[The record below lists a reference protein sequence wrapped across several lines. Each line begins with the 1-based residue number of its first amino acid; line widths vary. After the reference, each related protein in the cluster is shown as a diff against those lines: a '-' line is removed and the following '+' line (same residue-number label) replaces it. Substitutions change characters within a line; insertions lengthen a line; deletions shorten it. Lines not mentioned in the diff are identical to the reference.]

1 MDLRE
6 EFRGTIDDG
15 MIELFEKPDEDFA
28 LIAPFIKAKI
38 RQGYESK
45 EYQDQM
51 LLLMDMYDSSTVEE
65 ETYVLDN
72 FINELKGDTDLSA
85 EKKDVLIY
93 LFECQKEVYQK
104 LRECGRPKI
113 KVKITKLSDKAILPT
128 YAHPTDAGCDIYA
141 AETVTFKPG
150 ETKIVK
156 TDLAVAI
163 PPGYEIQIRPR
174 SGMSL
179 KTPMRI
185 PNSPGTIDCE
195 YRGNIGVI
203 MQNINGAIW
212 SEPNEDEDELVGEIV
227 GFDPTA
233 EPYTIHEGDKIGQ
246 MVLNE
251 VPMIDWDEVE
261 TVEDLGAT
269 KRGNGGFGSTG
280 K

>member
-6 EFRGTIDDG
+6 EFKGAIDEG
-15 MIELFEKPDEDFA
+15 MLELFEKPDEDFA
-28 LIAPFIKAKI
+28 LIAPFMKAKI
-38 RQGYESK
+38 KQGCESK
-45 EYQDQM
+45 EYQDQL
-51 LLLMDMYDSSTVEE
+51 LLLMDMYEAGTVEE
-65 ETYVLDN
+65 EVYVLDG
-72 FINELKGDTDLSA
+72 FINELKADTDLSP
-85 EKKDVLIY
+85 EKKDVLVY
-93 LFECQKEVYQK
+93 LFECQREAYQK

-174 SGMSL
+174 SGMSY

-195 YRGNIGVI
+195 YRGNVGVI
-203 MQNINGAIW
+203 MENTNGI
-212 SEPNEDEDELVGEIV
+212 VYGEIKED
-227 GFDPTA
+227 GDRDIIYIDPTA
-233 EPYTIHEGDKIGQ
+233 DPYTIHEGDKIAQ

-251 VPMIDWDEVE
+251 VPMIDWNEVE
-261 TVEDLGAT
+261 TVDDLGAT
-269 KRGNGGFGSTG
+269 QRGGQ
-280 K
+280 

>member
-6 EFRGTIDDG
+6 EFKGTIDEG
-15 MIELFEKPDEDFA
+15 MLELFEKPDEEFA
-28 LIAPFIKAKI
+28 PLAPFIKAKI
-38 RQGYESK
+38 KQGIESK
-45 EYQDQM
+45 EYQDQL
-51 LLLMDMYDSSTVEE
+51 LLLMDIYDAGTVEE
-65 ETYVLDN
+65 EVYVLDN
-72 FINELKGDTDLSA
+72 FINELKADNDLSP
-85 EKKDVLIY
+85 EKKDVLIC
-93 LFECQKEVYQK
+93 LFECQKEAYQK
-104 LRECGRPKI
+104 LKECGRPKI

-174 SGMSL
+174 SGMSY

-195 YRGNIGVI
+195 YRGNVGVI
-203 MQNINGAIW
+203 MENTNGIVYG
-212 SEPNEDEDELVGEIV
+212 EENEDGDRDII
-227 GFDPTA
+227 FIDPTA
-233 EPYTIHEGDKIGQ
+233 DPYTIHEGDKIAQ

-251 VPMIDWDEVE
+251 VPMIDWNEVE
-261 TVEDLGAT
+261 TVDDLGAT
-269 KRGNGGFGSTG
+269 RRGKGGFGSTG
-280 K
+280 Q